1 MHPSG
6 CSESA
11 ILLTARVS
19 RLAFFLMKVFVEPLS
34 LNEKISEKIRNK
46 CHYFVHCVWFLDPE
60 NAKDPF
66 KFEKIWDY
74 QANILYCDFL
84 HGAVF
89 HDNQSCW
96 KTTSLSFI
104 VLPARNLFPLTS
116 FTAESLL
123 RLMRPPQ
130 SPPRGLPKLE
140 PSIS

>member
-74 QANILYCDFL
+74 QANILYCDWRCVPRQSILQENDIPLL
-84 HGAVF
+84 HRAACKEFVSPVQF
-89 HDNQSCW
+89 HCRKPSE
-96 KTTSLSFI
+96 TRASAT
-104 VLPARNLFPLTS
+104 
-116 FTAESLL
+116 ESSK
-123 RLMRPPQ
+123 RSTQ
-130 SPPRGLPKLE
+130 T
-140 PSIS
+140 